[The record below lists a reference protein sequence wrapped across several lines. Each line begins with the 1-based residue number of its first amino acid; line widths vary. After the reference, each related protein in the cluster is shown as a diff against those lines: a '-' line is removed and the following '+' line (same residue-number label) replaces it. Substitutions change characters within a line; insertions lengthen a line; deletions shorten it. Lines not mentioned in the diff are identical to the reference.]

1 VALVDKY
8 TKERRSEIMSRIR
21 DKDTK
26 PEVRVRRA
34 LHGMGYRFRLYRK
47 DLPGRP
53 DIVLPAWKTVVL
65 VHGCFW
71 HGCRKC
77 DRGTR
82 VPKTN
87 TEFWLAKIA
96 ENMRRDRRVRK
107 QLTAAGWRVIIVWAC
122 ETENP
127 IKLTRQLAAALARLS
142 RQSPRPKKPGRSS
155 TSSPAAGE

>member
-1 VALVDKY
+1 
-8 TKERRSEIMSRIR
+8 MSRIR

-34 LHGMGYRFRLYRK
+34 LHRMGYRFRLHRK
-47 DLPGRP
+47 DLPGSP
-53 DIVLPAWKTVVL
+53 DVVLPKWKTVVL

-71 HGCRKC
+71 HGCKKC

-96 ENMRRDRRVRK
+96 ENKRRDRRVRSA
-107 QLTAAGWRVIIVWAC
+107 LRAAGWRVIVVWAC
-122 ETENP
+122 QTENAR
-127 IKLTRQLAAALARLS
+127 KLTALLTAALAPGDGQPTATGKR
-142 RQSPRPKKPGRSS
+142 GRSS
-155 TSSPAAGE
+155 TSSPVAGG